1 MDGSQGT
8 QSLTLKNLQELRVD
22 RINSDQTSLS
32 IALGES
38 LGSFDIRNIPTFD
51 PNLDVTLSVGNVND
65 FNAILDP
72 NNKLNKSGE
81 DGKPALNKFLEAG
94 IDHLLVKDTIKESID
109 WFDFGNLSET
119 HSKNNFSI
127 EGLIY
132 EKNNDVN
139 FAIGVDLLADY
150 ASPNQFGNLIE
161 SLLDSGVSDFVVESN
176 NVEIT
181 DGLASAMVESGMLQA
196 LPMGN
201 LVINATANLKSITG
215 MDNFAHLH
223 TDLKSMSELDVDGIK
238 VQDGISKVFIDLG
251 DLGVPT
257 DNLQALSEIKTLL
270 ASLDPANTA
279 PFVQDSQG
287 NAVDVSLVMQANVA
301 SALQVSFNA
310 DDFKLLENLGI
321 TEIIGLDPNASSSVV
336 AQTPVEPVEVK
347 IIGPNATG
355 ADGDLFDLL
364 NPK

>member
-8 QSLTLKNLQELRVD
+8 QSLTLKSLQELRVD
-22 RINSDQTSLS
+22 RINSEQTSLS

-51 PNLDVTLSVGNVND
+51 PNLDVTLSVGNIND

-119 HSKNNFSI
+119 HSKNDFSI

-161 SLLDSGVSDFVVESN
+161 SLLDSGVTDFVVESN

-201 LVINATANLKSITG
+201 LVINATANLKSIAG
-215 MDNFAHLH
+215 ENFAHLY
-223 TDLKSMSELDVDGIK
+223 TNLKSMSALDVDGIK

-257 DNLQALSEIKTLL
+257 NDSQALSEIQNLL
-270 ASLDPANTA
+270 KSLDPANDA
-279 PFVQDSQG
+279 KSLAYNSKGD
-287 NAVDVSLVMQANVA
+287 AIDISLVMNANLA
-301 SALQVSFNA
+301 TALQSSFT
-310 DDFKLLENLGI
+310 DSDFKLLENLGI
-321 TEIIGLDPNASSSVV
+321 TEIIGLDPNAPSSVV
-336 AQTPVEPVEVK
+336 AQTPVEVK

-355 ADGDLFDLL
+355 ADGTLFDELI